1 MTKDKRVEDGDDDI
15 AVAVLNELPDTID
28 ENIGLYYNFCINLE
42 NSIITLAFFITERRL
57 KWKID
62 LILMPL
68 MFIAYGLQYYDK
80 AIFGNAAVF
89 GLLSDMN
96 LTSKFE
102 ILLSINPK
110 Y

>member
-1 MTKDKRVEDGDDDI
+1 
-15 AVAVLNELPDTID
+15 
-28 ENIGLYYNFCINLE
+28 
-42 NSIITLAFFITERRL
+42 
-57 KWKID
+57 
-62 LILMPL
+62 MPL

-96 LTSKFE
+96 LTSKSE